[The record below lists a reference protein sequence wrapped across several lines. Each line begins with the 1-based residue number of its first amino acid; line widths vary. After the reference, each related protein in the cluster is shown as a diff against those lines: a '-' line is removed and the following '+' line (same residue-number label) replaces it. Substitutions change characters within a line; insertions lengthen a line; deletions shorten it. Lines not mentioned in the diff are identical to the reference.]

1 MTDMDLLT
9 ALALALLS
17 PREAVEPYLKP
28 LPLVLEERPYRVAP
42 GTADMLLREDPP
54 VLARIPWGAP

>member
-1 MTDMDLLT
+1 MDIMTL
-9 ALALALLS
+9 LALLLP
-17 PREAVEPYLKP
+17 PRDAVQPYLKP

-54 VLARIPWGAP
+54 VLARIPWGTP